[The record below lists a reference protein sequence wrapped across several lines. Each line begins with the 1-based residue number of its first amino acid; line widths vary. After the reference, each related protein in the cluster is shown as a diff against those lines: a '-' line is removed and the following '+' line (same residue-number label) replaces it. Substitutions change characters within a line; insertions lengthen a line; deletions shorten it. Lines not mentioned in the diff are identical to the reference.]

1 MHLNQS
7 FSSHSSFRV
16 GFSADGAL
24 VREQRASLAKRYEKG
39 VGTRMYHRHIKDFHK
54 RNEVT
59 IKNSVYH
66 IFKVLTSNSIP
77 SQYNYFLFDKKGKT
91 IRGMHASNKLTTP
104 ESTAVQGVDP
114 GIFDGQAS

>member
-24 VREQRASLAKRYEKG
+24 VREQRASLAKRYEKS

-66 IFKVLTSNSIP
+66 KCSPRIRFHLSIIT
-77 SQYNYFLFDKKGKT
+77 FCLIRKGK
-91 IRGMHASNKLTTP
+91 
-104 ESTAVQGVDP
+104 Q
-114 GIFDGQAS
+114 